1 MGLERFDLAA
11 IEARVLDAPPGGL
24 RDDALALITEVRR
37 LRRVVESGAAEPVR
51 PLALGTAG
59 LVGSRPPGA
68 AAWRG
73 QPSAATACPNS
84 AEPAGVR
91 W

>member
-37 LRRVVESGAAEPVR
+37 LRRVVESGAAEPV
-51 PLALGTAG
+51 
-59 LVGSRPPGA
+59 
-68 AAWRG
+68 
-73 QPSAATACPNS
+73 
-84 AEPAGVR
+84 EPAELDARARWQAEMEAVR
-91 W
+91 ERLRASNRGPSVH